1 MGAPK
6 LDHRI
11 QVPPRWGTDR
21 DPANETDGEVL
32 RRVARLMGFQL
43 FPWQAHVADVSL
55 EKQDG
60 RYRYRTVCTQVGRQ
74 NGKSKL
80 ISARIAMEAMKP
92 RHHIAY
98 TAQDRNMARAKWEEH
113 VEILESAPRLRKK
126 IKRVSRVNGSEKIF
140 FTNGSSYGIITPNAQ
155 KGGRG
160 TSLDLVVIDEAL
172 THKLELISALQ
183 PTLGTK
189 ENGQLWIVSNAGH
202 PIQSELLLH
211 YRNLGH
217 AHLQDPSSD
226 LAWFEWS
233 PLVDEF
239 DYMDEE
245 VWYQAIPSLDLE
257 FGVKLRAVREAA
269 NTNSP
274 EIFTREWLNVW
285 PAREAVQVVAPDL
298 WDSLVRTD
306 ITIGER
312 MMLSVDISVERHK
325 AAIGASALVRGFTP
339 VEVVDARDGTQWLL
353 PRLIEIAK
361 KWKAP
366 VIIDG
371 GSPAGSLIGELE
383 NAGIKVVTVSMRDY
397 GKACGSFYDA
407 INARTICH
415 LDDPLLRAAI
425 TEASKRPLGDA
436 WAWNRRNASNITPLV
451 AVTLARYGVTNT
463 PEEKPIV
470 RSRVF

>member
-1 MGAPK
+1 MGELE
-6 LDHRI
+6 LDRRAH
-11 QVPPRWGTDR
+11 VAPRWGTDR
-21 DPANETDGEVL
+21 DPASQTDGEVL
-32 RRVARLMGFQL
+32 RRVARLMGFEL

-92 RHHIAY
+92 GHHIAY

-140 FTNGSSYGIITPNAQ
+140 FTNGSSYGIITPNAS

-202 PIQSELLLH
+202 PIQSELLMH

-285 PAREAVQVVAPDL
+285 PAREAVQVVSPDL
-298 WDSLVRTD
+298 WD
-306 ITIGER
+306 
-312 MMLSVDISVERHK
+312 
-325 AAIGASALVRGFTP
+325 
-339 VEVVDARDGTQWLL
+339 
-353 PRLIEIAK
+353 
-361 KWKAP
+361 
-366 VIIDG
+366 
-371 GSPAGSLIGELE
+371 
-383 NAGIKVVTVSMRDY
+383 
-397 GKACGSFYDA
+397 
-407 INARTICH
+407 
-415 LDDPLLRAAI
+415 
-425 TEASKRPLGDA
+425 
-436 WAWNRRNASNITPLV
+436 
-451 AVTLARYGVTNT
+451 
-463 PEEKPIV
+463 
-470 RSRVF
+470 